1 MKKRTF
7 LGLAGIA
14 AAGAGVAGG
23 LTAIGNLLYRSGIA
37 APARENRSDRWPT
50 QQEGRMWAREGE
62 GFSPVSLTAP
72 DGLLLRGYALLA
84 GEGEHR
90 WAICM
95 HGYRDSMESM
105 GAVARH
111 YAGLGWNVLLPDQ
124 RGHGQS
130 EGDYVGWGYDERLDL
145 LSWINFVARRDP
157 EARIL
162 LHGVSMGAA
171 TVLMVTGG
179 PLPKQVKVAVS
190 DCSYTAIEPEM
201 KHVVDRRMR
210 KKLNIPVQIPFNL
223 LFSALRRI
231 TLRRAGYDLKDVSPI
246 EAVARSSTPTLFIH
260 GEEDEVVPPAM
271 LGKLYQA
278 ANCPKSFLVVPEA
291 GHTEAVGARPELYW
305 AAVDPFAAKYMD

>member
-1 MKKRTF
+1 MKKRTW

-14 AAGAGVAGG
+14 AAGAGAAGG
-23 LTAIGNLLYRSGIA
+23 MAAMGNLLYKTAVA
-37 APARENRSDRWPT
+37 APPRSNRTDRWPT
-50 QQEGRMWAREGE
+50 QQEGRLWAREGE
-62 GFSPVSLTAP
+62 GFCPVTITAP
-72 DGLLLRGYALLA
+72 DGLVLRGYTLLA

-95 HGYRDSMESM
+95 HGYKDSMEAM
-105 GAVARH
+105 GAAARH

-145 LSWINFVARRDP
+145 LGWVNLIARRDP

-171 TVLMVTGG
+171 TVLLACGG
-179 PLPKQVKVAVS
+179 PVPRQVKAAVS
-190 DCSYTAIEPEM
+190 DCSYTAMEPELRHM
-201 KHVVDRRMR
+201 LDRRVR
-210 KKLNIPVQIPFNL
+210 KKLDIPVRLPFGV
-223 LFSALRRI
+223 LFAALRQL
-231 TLRRAGYDLKDVSPI
+231 TLRRAGYDLKSVTPI
-246 EAVARSSTPTLFIH
+246 EAVACSATPTLFIH
-260 GEEDEVVPPAM
+260 GEADEVVPPSM

-278 ANCPKSFLVVPEA
+278 AKCPKSFLVVPEA

-305 AAVDPFAAKYMD
+305 AAVDSFVDAYMS